1 MEALSYATLC
11 CSYTASY
18 QSIHDDI
25 TNIIASWEKE
35 VSCLAS
41 AVVPALQQACPCGGN
56 ACQGVASINTDKH
69 APPRPQMP
77 NKTPGIWFVGHSDG
91 SQLAQLA
98 ALKYATSKDA
108 ARVGGVVL
116 FGPSRVGSRGF
127 ANFFNSVLGGKMVY
141 YYYGRDP
148 ASTSDYTVK
157 QVSGIGGA
165 CWWQGRGEGASHTRA
180 PVRCRNL
187 ERTFWLHMA
196 LR

>member
-77 NKTPGIWFVGHSDG
+77 N
-91 SQLAQLA
+91 
-98 ALKYATSKDA
+98 
-108 ARVGGVVL
+108 
-116 FGPSRVGSRGF
+116 
-127 ANFFNSVLGGKMVY
+127 
-141 YYYGRDP
+141 
-148 ASTSDYTVK
+148 
-157 QVSGIGGA
+157 
-165 CWWQGRGEGASHTRA
+165 
-180 PVRCRNL
+180 
-187 ERTFWLHMA
+187 
-196 LR
+196 